1 MRKIVTVFLLLLA
14 LTVGTHVIRVIQID
28 SRPNSMASAFQQF
41 DLDRM
46 AELQRIIR
54 EEIGAAGAK
63 DLSQCRSIAFGHK
76 PCGGPATYLPYSVAK
91 TDESKLK
98 TLVDEYNQQARNY
111 NNAQKS
117 LSNCMYLSAPKIE
130 LVDGVCKLAWN
141 LPRPIK

>member
-1 MRKIVTVFLLLLA
+1 MRKIVTVFLLLLV
-14 LTVGTHVIRVIQID
+14 LTAGTHVVRIIQID
-28 SRPNSMASAFQQF
+28 SRPNSMAFAFQQF
-41 DLDRM
+41 DLNRV

-54 EEIGAAGAK
+54 EEIGDAGAK

-98 TLVDEYNQQARNY
+98 TLVDEYNQQSKNY
-111 NNAQKS
+111 NNARKS
-117 LSNCMYLSAPKIE
+117 LSDCMYVSAPKIE

-141 LPRPIK
+141 LPGPVK